1 MGWRR
6 VADGEDPDQVQD
18 LFERTTERL
27 GQVNGIVN
35 VIGRGIPTRA
45 TELDLDAWRW
55 QLDNVLSSAV
65 ITVQIGGAHLAAAGG
80 GSIVL
85 VGSIAARRVP
95 SDQPLFAYSAAK
107 AALEQLVRVAAVELG
122 PKAVRVNAVSPGL
135 TSTPR
140 VVGAWS
146 PEDLARAAAI
156 NPLRRIA
163 EPSDVAG
170 AIAFLSSDLARHVTA
185 HSLAVDGGLG
195 AMSPGVGRSEGST

>member
-6 VADGEDPDQVQD
+6 LPTG
-18 LFERTTERL
+18 RTRTRSRICSSARPNEL
-27 GQVNGIVN
+27 GHVNGIVN

-65 ITVQIGGAHLAAAGG
+65 ITVQIGGAHVAAAGG

-122 PKAVRVNAVSPGL
+122 PQAVRVNAVSPGL

-163 EPSDVAG
+163 EPADVAG

-195 AMSPGVGRSEGST
+195 AMSPRVGRSEGST